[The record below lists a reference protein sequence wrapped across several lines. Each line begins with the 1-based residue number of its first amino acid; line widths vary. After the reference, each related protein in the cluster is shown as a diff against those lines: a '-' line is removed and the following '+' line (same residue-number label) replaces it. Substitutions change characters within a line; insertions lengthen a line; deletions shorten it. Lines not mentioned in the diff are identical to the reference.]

1 MAYDFNR
8 LLRPSKRRVPEEQNL
23 YLLALNIASV
33 MCGFKPGC
41 VSDSEEDL
49 ARVRYVAHELE
60 RAAGL
65 YYKAAL
71 EEARRGPKRGRPPHW
86 ADIAFIY
93 VMGSLWQ
100 RVWGPVKFRKY
111 QNARITRGEKGGTE
125 RPTLFQDVCN
135 KWMEFVDPERTKPLA
150 PAAFKEAGKYLKR
163 PPKNKNHRTS
173 I

>member
-71 EEARRGPKRGRPPHW
+71 EEADVVLSEADHHTGLTLHLSTRWEVCGNASGGR
-86 ADIAFIY
+86 
-93 VMGSLWQ
+93 
-100 RVWGPVKFRKY
+100 
-111 QNARITRGEKGGTE
+111 
-125 RPTLFQDVCN
+125 
-135 KWMEFVDPERTKPLA
+135 
-150 PAAFKEAGKYLKR
+150 
-163 PPKNKNHRTS
+163 
-173 I
+173 